1 MDKQIILETHNV
13 RKTFPGVV
21 ALDGINLVF
30 KSGEVHAIIGENG
43 AGKSTLMNIL
53 SGVYL
58 PDAGSEI
65 LHKGEKVEFHSTADA
80 AKHKIAMIHQENSL
94 VQHLTVYEN
103 VFLGHFIKK
112 GSFVDK
118 KAMSDA
124 TEELL
129 KKMHIDWIKPG
140 MYVKNLSSS
149 EQQLVEIV
157 KALSLEP
164 EVIILDE
171 PTASLTVKETK
182 ILMNI
187 IRELKEK
194 NTAVVFIS
202 HHLEELFEI
211 GDVISV
217 LRDGQ
222 YIGTYNLEDIDIPKL
237 ISLMVGREL
246 KGNVQQKTEKEI
258 EKRRKTIEN
267 DVVLEVEDYCLKGK
281 VDHVSFRL
289 HKGEILGFAGLVGA
303 GRTELM
309 ECIYGYNRATEGT
322 LRIKGQKVKFR
333 TPKDAVKNGIGML
346 SEDRK
351 LNGILP
357 LHSVQD
363 NINAAVWPRLKN
375 GQFFVSKAKEK
386 SNSSEFVE
394 RLNVKTP
401 TAAVKISTLSG
412 GNQQKALFG
421 RILSIRPEVLILDE
435 PTHGIDVGAKQ
446 EIYNIIN
453 ALADEGI
460 SVLLVSSELPE
471 LITLS
476 HRIVVMCEGKIT
488 GQLEFSEFNQE
499 DILSFAS
506 GTAKA

>member
-1 MDKQIILETHNV
+1 MDKQVILETRNV
-13 RKTFPGVV
+13 RKTFPGVT

-58 PDAGSEI
+58 PDPGSEI

-112 GSFVDK
+112 RGFVDK
-118 KAMSDA
+118 KAMRTA
-124 TEELL
+124 TGTLL
-129 KKMHIDWIKPG
+129 KKMHIDWINPG

-149 EQQLVEIV
+149 EQQLIEIV

-171 PTASLTVKETK
+171 PTASLTVKETE

-187 IRELKEK
+187 IRELREK
-194 NTAVVFIS
+194 NVAVVFIS

-222 YIGTYNLEDIDIPKL
+222 YIGTYNLEEIDIPKL
-237 ISLMVGREL
+237 ISLMVGREI
-246 KGNVQQKTEKEI
+246 KSNARQKTEEEA
-258 EKRRKTIEN
+258 EKRRKTLDN
-267 DVVLEVEDYCLKGK
+267 DVVLEVRDYCLKGK
-281 VDHVSFRL
+281 VDHVNFKL

-309 ECIYGYNRATEGT
+309 ECIYGYNRATSGM
-322 LRIKGQKVKFR
+322 LVMRGQKMTFK

-363 NINAAVWPRLKN
+363 NINSAVWPRLKGN
-375 GQFFVSKAKEK
+375 KLFVSKAREK
-386 SNSSEFVE
+386 SNSAEFIKT
-394 RLNVKTP
+394 LNVKTP
-401 TAAVKISTLSG
+401 APNVKISTLSG

-421 RILSIRPEVLILDE
+421 RILSIRPDILILDE

-453 ALADEGI
+453 SLADDGI
-460 SVLLVSSELPE
+460 SVLLISSELPE

-476 HRIVVMCEGKIT
+476 HRIIVMCEGKVT
-488 GQLEFSEFNQE
+488 GQLEFPEFNQE